1 MVTEKD
7 LYHMMEIQCSDT
19 KKYSLY
25 YYDLINQSMIL
36 QKSGEIFTNYNPQ
49 NVLDGINKYGWKILN
64 TKEKIY
70 ELW

>member
-7 LYHMMEIQCSDT
+7 LYHMMEIQCGT
-19 KKYSLY
+19 GANSLY

-36 QKSGEIFTNYNPQ
+36 QESGFSFSGWATFV
-49 NVLDGINKYGWKILN
+49 VLDYINKGSWKILN
-64 TKEKIY
+64 PKEKIY

>member
-7 LYHMMEIQCSDT
+7 LYHMMEIQCSGT
-19 KKYSLY
+19 GRYSLY

-36 QKSGEIFTNYNPQ
+36 QESGEIFTDYNPQ